1 MFGVAPLVMST
12 IAMLV
17 QFFLEENQR
26 IDGGSIKGREI
37 GDRLWGE
44 RLGLQVCVIGGGE
57 G

>member
-26 IDGGSIKGREI
+26 IDAGLIKGGEI
-37 GDRLWGE
+37 GDRL
-44 RLGLQVCVIGGGE
+44 
-57 G
+57 